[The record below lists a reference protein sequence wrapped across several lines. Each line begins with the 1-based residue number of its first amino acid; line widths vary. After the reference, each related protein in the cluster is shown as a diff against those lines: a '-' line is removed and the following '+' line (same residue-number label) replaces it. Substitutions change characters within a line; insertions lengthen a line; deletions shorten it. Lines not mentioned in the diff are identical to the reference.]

1 MIGLD
6 FLPGDPFMT
15 SLQSTRRHRGFTLI
29 ELLVVIAIIA
39 VLIALLLPAV
49 QSAREAARRA
59 QCVNNL
65 KQIGLALHNYLSANN
80 VFPGSRMDPNLAFI
94 DNAFS
99 AHAAILPFME
109 QTPVFNS
116 INFSLA
122 WTDPSQATATVT
134 TINSFLCPSD
144 PHPYPFP
151 VGWAGNN
158 YRANEG
164 SSLVYEYGVTDTNG
178 VNVSMPP
185 PNGVFW
191 IDISYGIQTITD
203 GTSNTGAFSEHLTG
217 DFSNAISSS
226 TDTFEPHTYPATVTD
241 AIAQCNAIDVT
252 NLSFQG
258 FVNVGAPWIYGKHST
273 TIYYHSS
280 PPNTRSCAFPPSR
293 IMTTAESAHPGGVN
307 LLLADGSV
315 RFVKSSISQPTWMAL
330 GTRNGGEVVSADS
343 Y

>member
-1 MIGLD
+1 
-6 FLPGDPFMT
+6 MT
-15 SLQSTRRHRGFTLI
+15 RVLAKCRNRGFTLI

-49 QSAREAARRA
+49 QAAREAARRA

-65 KQIGLALHNYLSANN
+65 KQIGLALHNYNAANN
-80 VFPGSRMDPNLAFI
+80 VFPASRMDPNLAVI
-94 DNAFS
+94 DNAYS
-99 AHAAILPFME
+99 AHAAILSFLE

-116 INFSLA
+116 INFNLA
-122 WTDPSQATATVT
+122 WLDPSQATATAT

-144 PHPYPFP
+144 PHPYAFP

-164 SSLVYEYGVTDTNG
+164 TSLVYEYGVTDTSG
-178 VNVSMPP
+178 VNTSMPP

-191 IDISYGIQTITD
+191 IDISYGIQAITD

-217 DFSNAISSS
+217 DFSNAISST
-226 TDTFEPHTYPATVTD
+226 TDTFEPHTYPATALL
-241 AIAQCNAIDVT
+241 AIAQCNAIDPT

-280 PPNTRSCAFPPSR
+280 LLNSRSCAYPPSR
-293 IMTTAESAHPGGVN
+293 IMTTAESDHPGGVN
-307 LLLADGSV
+307 LLMADGSV
-315 RFVKSSISQPTWMAL
+315 RFVKSSINLTTWWRL
-330 GTRNGGEVVSADS
+330 GTRNGGEVISSDA